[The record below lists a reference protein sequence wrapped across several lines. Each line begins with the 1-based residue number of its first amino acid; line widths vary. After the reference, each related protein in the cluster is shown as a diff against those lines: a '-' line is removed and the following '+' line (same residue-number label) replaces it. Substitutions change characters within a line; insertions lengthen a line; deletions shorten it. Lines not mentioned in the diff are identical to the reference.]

1 MHKSKS
7 LDNYQEWDNKLAEGY
22 EYSPLII
29 TEKISEYTMP
39 SEILLYNPTE
49 DDIFTKFHAGSSNE
63 FKIRQI
69 FLHVDLLEQEEE
81 MLIEF
86 DNFLTKNCIKLPEF
100 MKPLILRVLM
110 FNKRRHPNTYI
121 QRSMNH
127 LISMFKWRVSTY
139 PLSDMES
146 TLREDL
152 ESGIIYWHGRD
163 YCLRPILTIRLS
175 KVNKHFP
182 LERFIRLIVFCM
194 EWGMRYLMCPGKVET
209 CLALIDVKGVSLT
222 SFPISTMSEISS
234 LLTNQYSFR
243 LYRMFILHDSLF
255 IQTVWSL
262 MKQFL
267 TDLQQHKIVLS
278 RNEIKTQLFKTVH
291 PNQVEEHFGG
301 LQRNKTFP
309 FYPFIFPSGPFSDPK
324 LHPNN
329 GFTRVVN
336 QCNIEQMDNF
346 SKVTNC
352 HLLFNKFNVLGKL
365 YYNGNKHNKI
375 LWDEKG
381 LKELNDIIS
390 SFLNINLDDDK
401 KSFSF
406 DKNSNHLNSNI
417 KSANNHDHYYNN
429 NHNYYVGNNN
439 SNNNNSNHHHQHQH
453 HHGNNNNLHNSND
466 NFPINEILNSDRKNN
481 NDDIE
486 QIEKLELKSYLMEH
500 TDNMKLDNL
509 TIPNQKIQSTN
520 NEDRDLSAEIN
531 IGIINTINMNTDI
544 ANIGD
549 MSQHFIRE
557 YSVLSESPNLA
568 ENIAMIIEDSQSFF
582 SASSSLYINEDNDE
596 NPYVEDFHHN
606 LIIDNPCCDHNVF
619 QSFGVLPIAMESF
632 KNSGKKSKSCLKSS
646 NYCKNSN
653 IVNEENNK
661 SNLINTYNSKTSNNV
676 ILNNFIE
683 ENGIINNK
691 ELSNQTKSLKD
702 DNDKNKNNKNNIND
716 NSSYVISNDIL
727 RDYDQIVPKRSNL
740 SLSSPIIDIN
750 PPVSALN
757 TSSSRISS
765 MENTKL
771 NDSFSYIGK
780 SHESQKISKKS
791 KIKSKIFRVINKIK
805 NRTSI
810 IENE

>member
-7 LDNYQEWDNKLAEGY
+7 LDNYQKWDNKLAEEY
-22 EYSPLII
+22 EYSPLIV

-49 DDIFTKFHAGSSNE
+49 DDIFTKFHVGSSNE

-69 FLHVDLLEQEEE
+69 FLHVDLLEHEEK

-86 DNFLTKNCIKLPEF
+86 DNFLTENCIKLPEF

-121 QRSMNH
+121 PRSMNH
-127 LISMFKWRVSTY
+127 LIAMFKWRVSTY

-146 TLREDL
+146 NLREDL
-152 ESGIIYWHGRD
+152 ESGMIYWHGRD

-209 CLALIDVKGVSLT
+209 CLALIDMKGVSLT

-267 TDLQQHKIVLS
+267 TDLQQHKIILS

-301 LQRNKTFP
+301 LQNNRTFP
-309 FYPFIFPSGPFSDPK
+309 FYPFVFPPGPFSDPK

-329 GFTRVVN
+329 GFTRAVN
-336 QCNIEQMDNF
+336 QCNSTQIDNF
-346 SKVTNC
+346 NKVINC

-365 YYNGNKHNKI
+365 SYNGNTHNNI
-375 LWDEKG
+375 IWDEKG
-381 LKELNDIIS
+381 LEELKNTIS
-390 SFLNINLDDDK
+390 FSLNINLDNG
-401 KSFSF
+401 
-406 DKNSNHLNSNI
+406 KNLFNYKDSNDLNNII
-417 KSANNHDHYYNN
+417 KSTNN
-429 NHNYYVGNNN
+429 NHNHYYNHNNN
-439 SNNNNSNHHHQHQH
+439 NYVDNPCSSKNNNNNSNTVIC
-453 HHGNNNNLHNSND
+453 NITSNSNH
-466 NFPINEILNSDRKNN
+466 ISIKKLENSNQKNN
-481 NDDIE
+481 NEDIE
-486 QIEKLELKSYLMEH
+486 QMERMELKSYLIEN
-500 TDNMKLDNL
+500 TNNVKLDHL
-509 TIPNQKIQSTN
+509 SIPKEKTHSKN
-520 NEDRDLSAEIN
+520 NVDRDLSTEIN
-531 IGIINTINMNTDI
+531 IGIINTININTDI

-582 SASSSLYINEDNDE
+582 SASSSLYINEDTDNDQC
-596 NPYVEDFHHN
+596 VEDFHHN
-606 LIIDNPCCDHNVF
+606 LIIDNPCCDHDVF
-619 QSFGVLPIAMESF
+619 QSFGVLPITMDNF
-632 KNSGKKSKSCLKSS
+632 KHSGKKLRGSLKSLS
-646 NYCKNSN
+646 RSKDSAL
-653 IVNEENNK
+653 VNEDNNS
-661 SNLINTYNSKTSNNV
+661 SNLINTYNSRTSSNV
-676 ILNNFIE
+676 IPNSLNENNYNIQLE
-683 ENGIINNK
+683 ENKTIISK
-691 ELSNQTKSLKD
+691 EILNQTKGLMDFNDANYTNHNLSQD
-702 DNDKNKNNKNNIND
+702 DG
-716 NSSYVISNDIL
+716 
-727 RDYDQIVPKRSNL
+727 QIIPKRSYL
-740 SLSSPIIDIN
+740 ALSSPIIDFN
-750 PPVSALN
+750 PPVSTLN

-771 NDSFSYIGK
+771 NDSFSYISK
-780 SHESQKISKKS
+780 SHENHKISRKS
-791 KIKSKIFRVINKIK
+791 RIKSKIFRVINRIK
-805 NRTSI
+805 NGRNSI
-810 IENE
+810 IENV

>member
-7 LDNYQEWDNKLAEGY
+7 FDNYQEWDNKLAEKY

-29 TEKISEYTMP
+29 TEKICEYTMP

-127 LISMFKWRVSTY
+127 LINMFRWRLSTY
-139 PLSDMES
+139 PLSDMEIN
-146 TLREDL
+146 LREDL
-152 ESGIIYWHGRD
+152 ESGIMYWHGRD

-209 CLALIDVKGVSLT
+209 CLALIDMKGVSLT

-301 LQRNKTFP
+301 LQKNKAFP
-309 FYPFIFPSGPFSDPK
+309 FYPFVFPSGPFSDPK

-329 GFTRVVN
+329 GFTRIVN

-365 YYNGNKHNKI
+365 CYNGNKHDKI
-375 LWDEKG
+375 LWDKKG
-381 LKELNDIIS
+381 LEELNDTIS
-390 SFLNINLDDDK
+390 SFLNINLDDDR
-401 KSFSF
+401 KSFNF

-417 KSANNHDHYYNN
+417 KSANNHNHYYNSN
-429 NHNYYVGNNN
+429 HHNYYVGNNN
-439 SNNNNSNHHHQHQH
+439 NSNNNNLNNC
-453 HHGNNNNLHNSND
+453 NNNVS
-466 NFPINEILNSDRKNN
+466 INEIINSDMRNS

-486 QIEKLELKSYLMEH
+486 QIEMLELKSYLMEDI
-500 TDNMKLDNL
+500 DNMKLDKL
-509 TIPNQKIQSTN
+509 PKVNQKIQYTSN
-520 NEDRDLSAEIN
+520 VDRDLSAEIN

-582 SASSSLYINEDNDE
+582 SASSSLYINEDNDD
-596 NPYVEDFHHN
+596 NSCVEDFHHN

-619 QSFGVLPIAMESF
+619 QSFGVLPIAMDSF

-653 IVNEENNK
+653 IVDEENNK
-661 SNLINTYNSKTSNNV
+661 SNLINTNNSKTLNNIV
-676 ILNNFIE
+676 LNNFIE
-683 ENGIINNK
+683 ESRIINNK
-691 ELSNQTKSLKD
+691 EILNQTKGLKD
-702 DNDKNKNNKNNIND
+702 VNNNNNNNINE
-716 NSSYVISNDIL
+716 NSSYIISNEISQ
-727 RDYDQIVPKRSNL
+727 DYDQITPKKSNL
-740 SLSSPIIDIN
+740 SLSSPNTDIN

-771 NDSFSYIGK
+771 NDSFSFIGK
-780 SHESQKISKKS
+780 SHESQKISRKR
-791 KIKSKIFRVINKIK
+791 KIKSKISRVINKIK
-805 NRTSI
+805 NKTFI
-810 IENE
+810 VENV